1 MYPGSPIRMVRL
13 AALMTTRD
21 SAHDHPGS
29 RSVPLAYLRS
39 LRPKQWLK
47 NVLVFAALV
56 FSHQLTDARAF
67 AEVVIA
73 FLCFC
78 AASSAVYVLNDLRD
92 QESDRLHPVKRFR
105 PIAAGEVPTTHA
117 AGMSVVLAIVSLVV
131 AFMISP
137 YFAALIGGYMLLN
150 ILYSLYLK
158 HEVIIDVFSISAGF
172 VMRAAGGAV
181 VLAVP
186 ISPWLYVC
194 TIVLA
199 LFVGFGKRRHELQLL
214 EERAGGHRRN
224 LDDYS
229 AQLLDQFIVVTAGAT
244 IMAYSLY
251 TFVADN
257 LPDNHLMMITIPFV
271 LYGIFRYLFLVHE
284 RQEGGAPEQ
293 LILSDRPLL
302 ASVFLWGVTSVIII
316 YGPWA

>member
-1 MYPGSPIRMVRL
+1 
-13 AALMTTRD
+13 MTTRD
-21 SAHDHPGS
+21 DTQEFTSP
-29 RSVPLAYLRS
+29 RSLPTAYVLS

-67 AEVVIA
+67 AEVVVA

-78 AASSAVYVLNDLRD
+78 AASSAVYLLNDLRD
-92 QESDRLHPVKRFR
+92 RESDRLHPVKRFR
-105 PIAAGEVPTTHA
+105 PIASGEVPPLHA
-117 AGMSVVLAIVSLVV
+117 AGMSLALALAALAV
-131 AFMISP
+131 AFGISS
-137 YFAALIGGYMLLN
+137 YFAGLIAGYMLLN
-150 ILYSLYLK
+150 VLYSLYLK

-194 TIVLA
+194 TVVLA
-199 LFVGFGKRRHELQLL
+199 LFVGFGKRRHELMLL
-214 EERAGGHRRN
+214 EDSAGGHRKN

-229 AQLLDQFIVVTAGAT
+229 APLLDQFIVVTAGAT

-271 LYGIFRYLFLVHE
+271 LYGIFRYLYLVHE
-284 RQEGGAPEQ
+284 RQEGGAPEH

-302 ASVFLWGVTSVIII
+302 MSVFFWGVASVIII

>member
-1 MYPGSPIRMVRL
+1 MVRL
-13 AALMTTRD
+13 AVPMTTRD
-21 SAHDHPGS
+21 GASVYSGSVSA
-29 RSVPLAYLRS
+29 LQAYLRS

-47 NVLVFAALV
+47 NILVFAALV
-56 FSHQLTDARAF
+56 FSHQLTDVRAF
-67 AEVVIA
+67 AEVVVA

-78 AASSAVYVLNDLRD
+78 AASSAVYLLNDLKD

-105 PIAAGEVPTTHA
+105 PIASGQVPTVHA
-117 AGMSVVLAIVSLVV
+117 AGMSVVLAIVSLVI
-131 AFMISP
+131 AFIVSP

-150 ILYSLYLK
+150 VLYSLYLK
-158 HEVIIDVFSISAGF
+158 HEVIIDVFIISAGF
-172 VMRAAGGAV
+172 VMRAAGGAI

-186 ISPWLYVC
+186 ISPWLYFC
-194 TIVLA
+194 TVVLA

-214 EERAGGHRRN
+214 EDAASGHRRN

-229 AQLLDQFIVVTAGAT
+229 APLLDQFIVVTAGAT

-251 TFVADN
+251 TFVAEN

-271 LYGIFRYLFLVHE
+271 LYGIFRYLYLVHE

-302 ASVFLWGVTSVIII
+302 ASVVLWGITSVFII